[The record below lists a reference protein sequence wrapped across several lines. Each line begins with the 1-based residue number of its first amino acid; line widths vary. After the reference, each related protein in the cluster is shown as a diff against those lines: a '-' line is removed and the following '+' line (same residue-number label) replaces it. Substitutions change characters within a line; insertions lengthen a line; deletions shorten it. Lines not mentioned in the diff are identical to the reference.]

1 MPELTVDIVLLFCGV
16 ELKSCK
22 LTVIAVEAAR
32 FVEVV
37 WLVEAV
43 RFVEVVRFI
52 EVARLVNDGVK
63 IFVL

>member
-22 LTVIAVEAAR
+22 LTVIAVEA
-32 FVEVV
+32 
-37 WLVEAV
+37 V

-52 EVARLVNDGVK
+52 EVARLVNDGVE